1 MNNTQLRLMGS
12 LEMSL
17 AVSTLANELLCSLR
31 YTENTQLIALF
42 DAHSGFHAYCIHAEA
57 TQFLHV
63 SMYNA
68 HTVVLPFASSGQYTH
83 CKLVTPFMRV
93 CVHLSILEST
103 LKLIIMI

>member
-1 MNNTQLRLMGS
+1 MGS

-17 AVSTLANELLCSLR
+17 AISTLANELLCSLR

-42 DAHSGFHAYCIHAEA
+42 DAHSGFHAYYIHAEA

-103 LKLIIMI
+103 LKLIFMI